1 MAASE
6 LKVDLSK
13 IDGTGIGG
21 RVTKKDVQDF
31 AASAKA
37 EPAAKPA
44 ASDHRS
50 NSSGGRTVMNDL

>member
-1 MAASE
+1 MVASE

-13 IDGTGIGG
+13 INGTGIGG

-37 EPAAKPA
+37 APAAKPA
-44 ASDHRS
+44 AAPATRARATRW
-50 NSSGGRTVMNDL
+50 SS